1 MLRRLF
7 WIAVG
12 AALALQ
18 ADRWFRQQREKLKP
32 SNLTGTLLD
41 KANERLEKTRA
52 QQERGSGPN
61 L

>member
-18 ADRWFRQQREKLKP
+18 LDRWW
-32 SNLTGTLLD
+32 
-41 KANERLEKTRA
+41 RA
-52 QQERGSGPN
+52 QRDRFTPNALTTSFLDALNQKLEERSRRAN
-61 L
+61 A